1 MSYQSNLRVSDPALT
16 QLVRGPYK
24 EQPLAGIVLA
34 PIVDVPG
41 ETGKIPVYSD
51 EELKVFN
58 TERAMGQTKANII
71 PPESATP
78 LSVAMSEHDASFPVD
93 YRQIKPESRILQQ
106 QRAAL
111 VARRVVM
118 RRMEKIIADKARTAA
133 NYTSDNTVTL
143 AGNDQWS
150 STHADSA
157 PLVDI
162 ETGRQKILA
171 NCGAFPNLI
180 VLGPTAW
187 AKFAFHSTV
196 LDRIKY
202 TNSQYANPQLVA
214 ALLDIKTVIVGA
226 MSYKTDAGV
235 RTEIWGDDVV
245 MAYVP
250 EMDDSAERSIY
261 DPAFMNT
268 VRKTGMPE
276 ADIWYSED
284 GKVEYARY
292 TDIFDVI
299 IRSQTCGYLI
309 KDVAA

>member
-1 MSYQSNLRVSDPALT
+1 MSYQSNLRVADPALT

-24 EQPLAGIVLA
+24 EQPLAGILIA
-34 PIVDVPG
+34 PIVEEPN

-51 EELKVFN
+51 EELKIFN
-58 TERAMGQTKANII
+58 TERAMGQSKANII
-71 PPESATP
+71 PPESAAP
-78 LSVAMSEHDASFPVD
+78 LSIAMTEHDASFPVD
-93 YRQIKPESRILQQ
+93 YRQIKSESRILIQ

-111 VARRVVM
+111 VSRRVVM
-118 RRMEKIIADKARTAA
+118 RRVEKIIADKARTAD
-133 NYTSDNTVTL
+133 NYTSSNTVTL
-143 AGNDQWS
+143 TGNDQWS
-150 STHADSA
+150 STHADST

-171 NCGAFPNLI
+171 NCGAFPNTI
-180 VLGPTAW
+180 IFGPSAW

-196 LDRIKY
+196 LDRLKY
-202 TNSQYANPQLVA
+202 TNSQYANAQLVA
-214 ALLDIKTVIVGA
+214 ALLDIKNVIVGA
-226 MSYKTDAGV
+226 MSYKTDADM

-250 EMDDSAERSIY
+250 EVDESAERSIY

-284 GKVEYARY
+284 GKVENARY
-292 TDIFDVI
+292 TDIFDVV